1 MANPVAQYYIDG
13 ADLYL
18 VYGIFIS
25 AGSDDLL
32 KIPKRKES
40 ITHDWLDEN
49 GVDVDLSRVF
59 LESRDITLEC
69 NFLANSKDDF
79 WYKYNSFIAT
89 LTKPGLRRL
98 ELSEFGKSYYVYYK
112 ECSSWKRFARINSGP
127 EKGRIACKFTITFT
141 EKNPTIDAS
150 NVYII
155 TDDNRFMIT

>member
-1 MANPVAQYYIDG
+1 MAYPIGQYYIDG
-13 ADLYL
+13 ADLYMI
-18 VYGIFIS
+18 YGVTIS

-32 KIPKRKES
+32 KYPKRKES

-59 LESRDITLEC
+59 LESREVTLQC
-69 NFLANSKDDF
+69 NFIVRSKAEF
-79 WYKYNSFIAT
+79 WPKYSAFIAM
-89 LTKPGLRRL
+89 LIKPGLRRL

-112 ECSSWKRFARINSGP
+112 ECSSFTRFSRIASGP
-127 EKGRIACKFTITFT
+127 ATGKIACKFTITLV

>member
-1 MANPVAQYYIDG
+1 MANPAGRYYIDG

-18 VYGIFIS
+18 VYGITIS
-25 AGSDDLL
+25 TGSDDLL
-32 KIPKRKES
+32 KPPKRKDS

-49 GVDVDLSRVF
+49 GIDVDLSRVF
-59 LESRDITLEC
+59 LESREVTLQC
-69 NFLANSKDDF
+69 NFITNSKADF
-79 WYKYNSFIAT
+79 WTKYNYFLAM
-89 LTKPGLRRL
+89 LVQPGLRRL

-112 ECSSWKRFARINSGP
+112 ECSSWQRFARIDSGP
-127 EKGRIACKFTITFT
+127 EKGMIACKFTITLV